1 MIYSMTAFSR
11 QTISSAWGTF
21 VSELRSVNHRFL
33 EINFRVP
40 ETLRYLEQ
48 PIREQIQR
56 VIARGKL
63 DLNLKFIPGQEL
75 PFDLTV
81 NIALLN
87 KLAQASN
94 QIIQKMP
101 SATISVSDI
110 LSWQGILEIKQTYEQ
125 EMEQAVEVLI
135 AKNLEEMTVVRRREG
150 KTIELFLI
158 ERIKLICEQLEIVN
172 DAMPNAMQMQRLR
185 IIKRFEDFKIEL
197 DPDRLEQEMVWL
209 VQKMDIAEEVQRIE
223 AHLMEVMRALQ
234 EGGVVGRRLDFL
246 MQELNREANTSASK
260 SIDTK
265 VTQAAVEIKVSVEQM
280 REQVQ
285 NIE

>member
-158 ERIKLICEQLEIVN
+158 ERIKLIREQLEIVN
-172 DAMPNAMQMQRLR
+172 DAMPNAMQM
-185 IIKRFEDFKIEL
+185 
-197 DPDRLEQEMVWL
+197 
-209 VQKMDIAEEVQRIE
+209 
-223 AHLMEVMRALQ
+223 
-234 EGGVVGRRLDFL
+234 
-246 MQELNREANTSASK
+246 
-260 SIDTK
+260 
-265 VTQAAVEIKVSVEQM
+265 
-280 REQVQ
+280 
-285 NIE
+285 